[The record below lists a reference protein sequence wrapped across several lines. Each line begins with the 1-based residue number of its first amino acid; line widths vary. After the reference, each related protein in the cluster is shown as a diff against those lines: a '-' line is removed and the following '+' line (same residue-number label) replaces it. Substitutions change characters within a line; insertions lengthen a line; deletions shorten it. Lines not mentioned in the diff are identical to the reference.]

1 MSIITHYVTLCLICR
16 RGLDVDEV
24 LVDAAADWKPVEK
37 SPDLKD
43 EDGIHTDHYT
53 TCVVLIIYHRFSDG

>member
-1 MSIITHYVTLCLICR
+1 M
-16 RGLDVDEV
+16 DEV

-53 TCVVLIIYHRFSDG
+53 TCVVFIIYHRFSDG